1 MSDSKKKSN
10 SKNCPCCDKNPCCCP
25 IKNIN
30 KNTFNPTV
38 NVNPVINISS
48 TPVNGEQGLLTEFDG
63 SVLPGTDFFNIP
75 IRLSP
80 ITIGTATLHIDDP
93 SDRVLLHATIQSIN
107 RNNFALLIQF
117 SIFRNGTEIYSTTD
131 NIPPFV
137 EFMSATTT
145 GFSFLDK
152 TPLAEASPSGLVLYE
167 LKTSSLRSEAS
178 FSVGG
183 SRDTDFIV
191 FTASK
196 IKANNSTNI

>member
-1 MSDSKKKSN
+1 LSNSKKRSD
-10 SKNCPCCDKNPCCCP
+10 SKNCPNCEKNPCCCP
-25 IKNIN
+25 IGNTN
-30 KNTFNPTV
+30 QNTFNPTI

-63 SVLPGTDFFNIP
+63 SVLPGGDFEP
-75 IRLSP
+75 IRLTP

-93 SDRVLLHATIQSIN
+93 SDRVLLHATIQSLN
-107 RNNFALLIQF
+107 RNRFTILIQF
-117 SIFRNGTEIYSTTD
+117 SVFRNGTEIYSTTD

-152 TPLAEASPSGLVLYE
+152 APLAEASPSGSVLYE
-167 LKTSSLRSEAS
+167 LKTNSLQSEAS
-178 FSVGG
+178 FTVGG
-183 SRDTDFIV
+183 TKDTDFIV